1 MAHMNRF
8 IGDYDCVLEYDS
20 EDVRSLVA
28 VQGPKAQHV
37 VETVL
42 DGVNLTNMDFME
54 STRDLSF
61 AGSNLIISR
70 CGYTGED
77 GFEISVKNDDIEA
90 FMEAL
95 WKVKGDSGEQL
106 A

>member
-1 MAHMNRF
+1 M
-8 IGDYDCVLEYDS
+8 EYHS
-20 EDVRSLVA
+20 EDERSLIA

-42 DGVNLTNMDFME
+42 GGVNLTNMDFME
-54 STRDLSF
+54 STPELKF
-61 AGSNLIISR
+61 ANEPIIVSR

-77 GFEISVKNDDIEA
+77 GFEISVRNDDIVQ

-95 WKVKGDSGEQL
+95 W
-106 A
+106 